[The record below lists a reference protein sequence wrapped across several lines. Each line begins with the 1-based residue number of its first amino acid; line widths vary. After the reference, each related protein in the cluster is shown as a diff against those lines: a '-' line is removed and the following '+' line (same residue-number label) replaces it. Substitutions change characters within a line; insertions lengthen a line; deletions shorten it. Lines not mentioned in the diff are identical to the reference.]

1 MLETEI
7 LKRSLVLVRIYMYY
21 TYICICMYELL
32 SLLVV
37 LGNHSFKLFI
47 SSRRLYLDTIAVQS
61 STTNHLTV
69 QDWLYLDK

>member
-1 MLETEI
+1 MLETE
-7 LKRSLVLVRIYMYY
+7 KRSLVLVRIYMYY
-21 TYICICMYELL
+21 TYICICMLL